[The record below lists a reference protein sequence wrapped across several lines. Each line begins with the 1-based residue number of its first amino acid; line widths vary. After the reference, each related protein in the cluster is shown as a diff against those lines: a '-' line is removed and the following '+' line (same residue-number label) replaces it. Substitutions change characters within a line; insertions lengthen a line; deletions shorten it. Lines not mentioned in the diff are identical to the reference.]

1 MSWKRIKVACFK
13 KSQHL
18 FHCSVKSKE
27 KKGKGQ
33 ILADIRTG
41 CFGIRSRNI
50 NATSARLLV
59 ERYGIADL
67 LSTRHIHFS
76 LQKNK

>member
-1 MSWKRIKVACFK
+1 VKRIKVACFK
-13 KSQHL
+13 KSRHP
-18 FHCSVKSKE
+18 FHCSEKNKE

-50 NATSARLLV
+50 SASSPNY
-59 ERYGIADL
+59 E
-67 LSTRHIHFS
+67 
-76 LQKNK
+76 